1 MDKTHSI
8 DFDQF
13 RNDVLNKLGT
23 QWNSS
28 GGVAINSARVA
39 KLLSIF
45 NEAAKNDGGTKDNLF
60 EYDNE
65 NQYNELLQK
74 GIEHL
79 SPKRNKNE
87 NTFSLGQRV
96 NSFWKGFSSTT
107 QKFWNN
113 LIN

>member
-8 DFDQF
+8 DFNQF
-13 RNDVLNKLGT
+13 RNDVLSRLGT
-23 QWNSS
+23 QGNSNS
-28 GGVAINSARVA
+28 VAINSARGA
-39 KLLSIF
+39 MLLSIF

-79 SPKRNKNE
+79 SPKQNKNE
-87 NTFSLGQRV
+87 NTFSLGQTV